1 MFILSRYSIWLRY
14 LAKTEEI
21 CYLSIFDSEENSIL
35 AACSTVTWIWEVV
48 YIVLGLV
55 QICCFW
61 LYVFSRYLQF
71 VFWAFL
77 IKKRLN
83 LLSSIMVFMVRA
95 AMSRRQVVVVMV
107 LVGAT
112 QWASSSPSNEVT
124 MEVSA
129 ALSESLIHCVHLS
142 NTLLGTL
149 SMWCSTK
156 QIGQWSV
163 FIEV

>member
-1 MFILSRYSIWLRY
+1 M
-14 LAKTEEI
+14 
-21 CYLSIFDSEENSIL
+21 
-35 AACSTVTWIWEVV
+35 

-83 LLSSIMVFMVRA
+83 LLSPIMVFMVRA
-95 AMSRRQVVVVMV
+95 ALSRRQVVVVMV
-107 LVGAT
+107 VGAT
-112 QWASSSPSNEVT
+112 EWASSSPSNEVT

-149 SMWCSTK
+149 SM
-156 QIGQWSV
+156 
-163 FIEV
+163 